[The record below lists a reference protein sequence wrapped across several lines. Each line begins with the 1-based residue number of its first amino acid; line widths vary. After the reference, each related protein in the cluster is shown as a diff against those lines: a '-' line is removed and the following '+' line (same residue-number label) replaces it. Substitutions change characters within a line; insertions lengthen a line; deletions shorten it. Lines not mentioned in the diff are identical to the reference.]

1 MAFIGPRPPCLS
13 LSSCDLGRFSYSAAG
28 GQTSIGRV
36 CGVAQRPPRGA
47 PVRGHHL
54 PPILDREA
62 HAAIGDSILFCTI
75 VFPSRARMLAGA
87 HRACVSDLGSAP
99 DLADDS
105 SCSPLSA
112 SVSPSTPTL
121 STLADSDHGNHTSW
135 FLPFPLSSFM
145 HSSPRHLLSAYCMSG
160 DNSPWAVLALSSLAD
175 AGECPTPLAKCGTI
189 LEGTVGPGRPLVAGR
204 GEKGV
209 RASSAPYSPQGPCA

>member
-1 MAFIGPRPPCLS
+1 MSDPGWGVNMAFIGPRPPCLS

-75 VFPSRARMLAGA
+75 VFPSRARMLAVGV
-87 HRACVSDLGSAP
+87 C
-99 DLADDS
+99 
-105 SCSPLSA
+105 A
-112 SVSPSTPTL
+112 SQTWAQRLTLRTTVPVPPSQPQFPHL
-121 STLADSDHGNHTSW
+121 H
-135 FLPFPLSSFM
+135 LPF
-145 HSSPRHLLSAYCMSG
+145 
-160 DNSPWAVLALSSLAD
+160 
-175 AGECPTPLAKCGTI
+175 
-189 LEGTVGPGRPLVAGR
+189 RPLQTLIMGITLP
-204 GEKGV
+204 GSFPFPSHHSCIPLPGI
-209 RASSAPYSPQGPCA
+209 Y

>member
-1 MAFIGPRPPCLS
+1 
-13 LSSCDLGRFSYSAAG
+13 
-28 GQTSIGRV
+28 
-36 CGVAQRPPRGA
+36 
-47 PVRGHHL
+47 
-54 PPILDREA
+54 
-62 HAAIGDSILFCTI
+62 
-75 VFPSRARMLAGA
+75 
-87 HRACVSDLGSAP
+87 
-99 DLADDS
+99 
-105 SCSPLSA
+105 
-112 SVSPSTPTL
+112 
-121 STLADSDHGNHTSW
+121 
-135 FLPFPLSSFM
+135 M